1 MSDIRGTLFIF
12 NKPTADLS
20 VVRRD
25 CKIGMPEFVSVK
37 YDGDV
42 IGWISKTVR
51 HEDNMEFEAVIEQR
65 YLKGLS
71 GKELYISPYVHI
83 ISRHRVGCHEII
95 DALYLKCVNLSDKKV
110 YDDER
115 TKVIMED
122 IYE

>member
-42 IGWISKTVR
+42 IF
-51 HEDNMEFEAVIEQR
+51 MEFEAVIEQR

-95 DALYLKCVNLSDKKV
+95 DA
-110 YDDER
+110 DER